1 MYTENIK
8 IDGLGHLLYRQSKR
22 AKKISISIYKNGD
35 VCVTF
40 PNKSTLKEAIKFT
53 YFKKKWIQKNRLKSN
68 KLGLKP
74 LDPNINPDLL
84 KLFQVS
90 IFKRLQ
96 KSAQKYNFNY
106 GRVVFKTM
114 SSRWGSC
121 STSNNISL
129 NNFLYYVGYDLQDY
143 VIKHELMHTKIK
155 NHSAFFWKELEA
167 ICENSKRKRFL
178 INSSF
183 LIRPK
188 NKSINFD

>member
-1 MYTENIK
+1 
-8 IDGLGHLLYRQSKR
+8 
-22 AKKISISIYKNGD
+22 
-35 VCVTF
+35 
-40 PNKSTLKEAIKFT
+40 
-53 YFKKKWIQKNRLKSN
+53 
-68 KLGLKP
+68 
-74 LDPNINPDLL
+74 
-84 KLFQVS
+84 
-90 IFKRLQ
+90 
-96 KSAQKYNFNY
+96 
-106 GRVVFKTM
+106 M

-188 NKSINFD
+188 NKSIYFD